1 MDAIALGNLITQVGP
16 ALGTV
21 LAITYFGSLV
31 FKWTAEK
38 VILPL
43 VDSIK
48 YDAGKKIDDLREEF
62 EEFRREAL
70 SNQAAMLQ
78 MKLTEMSLIRDL
90 AHQLGKETKPLDEIT
105 KQMPGVAKP

>member
-1 MDAIALGNLITQVGP
+1 MNPTDLSTLISQVGP

-21 LAITYFGSLV
+21 LAVTYFGSAI

-43 VDSIK
+43 VESIK
-48 YDAGKKIDDLREEF
+48 NDCGKKLDDLKEEF

-70 SNQAAMLQ
+70 TNQNTMLQ

-105 KQMPGVAKP
+105 KQMPGVQKP